1 MSPTATCHITWKSW
15 TATPPG
21 ARKRWPSAAGER
33 ICLTFSCARPRRFS
47 KCTSCVLV
55 CWMGGEVR
63 CCPASRR
70 CMCSSSTSGYGICS
84 IKSMSKTFLL
94 TGEFPP
100 MQTGIARMMGE
111 VTRRYPRGE
120 LLVSTGQHRDSQ
132 DSDVRF
138 SGAVVDRL
146 PVPSKALRNLAGLL
160 FWSRRVA
167 SLARQHKPRFAWCD
181 SIRPCTYPAK
191 WMHERVGTK
200 YGVFVHGGDLL
211 KELHAIHH
219 SRFARKT
226 AKALLGSAVAVVAN
240 SQWTREQAQKVLRE
254 LGLDPLAETVRLVPL
269 GTDPEQF
276 RPGIDTHA
284 VRARYHINGQAP
296 WVLTVARLE
305 AYKGVDM
312 ALRAVAQC
320 RHDGLAVFNIANAY
334 IGVSRR
340 ADGSRVE
347 GFGVA
352 LAEASASGLPV
363 IAGQSGGLAEAVN
376 DGETGFVVNPDDPD
390 AVAAALKRLLGDQLL
405 ARRLGQ
411 AGRKAIETY
420 YNWDRVIRDLRDIE
434 SQVSS

>member
-1 MSPTATCHITWKSW
+1 
-15 TATPPG
+15 
-21 ARKRWPSAAGER
+21 
-33 ICLTFSCARPRRFS
+33 
-47 KCTSCVLV
+47 
-55 CWMGGEVR
+55 
-63 CCPASRR
+63 
-70 CMCSSSTSGYGICS
+70 
-84 IKSMSKTFLL
+84 
-94 TGEFPP
+94 

-138 SGAVVDRL
+138 SGAIVDRL
-146 PVPSKALRNLAGLL
+146 PVPNKALRNLAGLL

-167 SLARQHKPRFAWCD
+167 TLARQYRPRFAWCD

-191 WMHERVGTK
+191 WVHERVGTK

-226 AKALLGSAVAVVAN
+226 AKALFGSAVAVVAN
-240 SQWTREQAQKVLRE
+240 SQWTREQAQTVLLE
-254 LGLDPLAETVRLVPL
+254 LGLDPLAELVKLVPL

-276 RPGIDTHA
+276 RPGLDTRA
-284 VRARYHINGQAP
+284 IRARYDLHAP
-296 WVLTVARLE
+296 VWVLTVARLE
-305 AYKGVDM
+305 PYKGVDT
-312 ALRAVAQC
+312 ALKAVAQC
-320 RHDGLAVFNIANAY
+320 RQAGVDVNYLIVGSGKKRKQYQKLADELGLGEYARFIGNVPEAELPAIYNSATAY

-352 LAEASASGLPV
+352 LAEASACGLPV
-363 IAGQSGGLAEAVN
+363 IAGQSGGLAEAVR
-376 DGETGFVVNPDDPD
+376 DGETGLVVNPDDPES
-390 AVAAALKRLLGDQLL
+390 VATALQRLLGDQLL
-405 ARRLGQ
+405 SRRMGQ

-420 YNWDRVIRDLRDIE
+420 YNWERVIRDLRDIE

>member
-1 MSPTATCHITWKSW
+1 MLS
-15 TATPPG
+15 
-21 ARKRWPSAAGER
+21 
-33 ICLTFSCARPRRFS
+33 
-47 KCTSCVLV
+47 
-55 CWMGGEVR
+55 
-63 CCPASRR
+63 
-70 CMCSSSTSGYGICS
+70 YGNDNAVA
-84 IKSMSKTFLL
+84 KTFLL

-111 VTRRYPRGE
+111 ITRRYPRGE

-240 SQWTREQAQKVLRE
+240 SQWTREQAKKVLRE
-254 LGLDPLAETVRLVPL
+254 LGLDPLAEHVKVVPL
-269 GTDPEQF
+269 GTDPAQF
-276 RPGIDTHA
+276 RPGLDTGD
-284 VRARYHINGQAP
+284 VRARYRLNGDSWA
-296 WVLTVARLE
+296 VTVARLE
-305 AYKGVDM
+305 PYKGVDTS
-312 ALRAVAQC
+312 LRAVA
-320 RHDGLAVFNIANAY
+320 AVRKGGQDLHY
-334 IGVSRR
+334 LVIG
-340 ADGSRVE
+340 
-347 GFGVA
+347 
-352 LAEASASGLPV
+352 
-363 IAGQSGGLAEAVN
+363 AGKKGKEY
-376 DGETGFVVNPDDPD
+376 
-390 AVAAALKRLLGDQLL
+390 KKL
-405 ARRLGQ
+405 ARELGI
-411 AGRKAIETY
+411 GDVVRFTG
-420 YNWDRVIRDLRDIE
+420 NVPDRDLPALYNTA
-434 SQVSS
+434 QVYL

>member
-1 MSPTATCHITWKSW
+1 MLSYGNDRG
-15 TATPPG
+15 G
-21 ARKRWPSAAGER
+21 AVA
-33 ICLTFSCARPRRFS
+33 
-47 KCTSCVLV
+47 
-55 CWMGGEVR
+55 
-63 CCPASRR
+63 
-70 CMCSSSTSGYGICS
+70 
-84 IKSMSKTFLL
+84 KTFLL

-226 AKALLGSAVAVVAN
+226 AKALFGSAVAVVAN

-254 LGLDPLAETVRLVPL
+254 LGLDPLAEHVRVVPL
-269 GTDPEQF
+269 GTDPKQF
-276 RPGIDTHA
+276 RPGLDTRE
-284 VRARYHINGQAP
+284 VRARYRLNGDLWA
-296 WVLTVARLE
+296 LTVARLE
-305 AYKGVDM
+305 PYKGVDTV
-312 ALRAVAQC
+312 LKAVAELRKQNVDL
-320 RHDGLAVFNIANAY
+320 HYLVIGTGKQKEAYKKLALDLKIADAIRFAGTVPEADLPALYNVASVY
-334 IGVSRR
+334 LGVSRR
-340 ADGSRVE
+340 ADGTRVE
-347 GFGVA
+347 GFGIA
-352 LAEASASGLPV
+352 LAEASACGLPV
-363 IAGQSGGLAEAVN
+363 VAGDRGGAP
-376 DGETGFVVNPDDPD
+376 GRGGGGGD
-390 AVAAALKRLLGDQLL
+390 A
-405 ARRLGQ
+405 
-411 AGRKAIETY
+411 
-420 YNWDRVIRDLRDIE
+420 
-434 SQVSS
+434 

>member
-1 MSPTATCHITWKSW
+1 MLSCGNDRG
-15 TATPPG
+15 G
-21 ARKRWPSAAGER
+21 AVA
-33 ICLTFSCARPRRFS
+33 
-47 KCTSCVLV
+47 
-55 CWMGGEVR
+55 
-63 CCPASRR
+63 
-70 CMCSSSTSGYGICS
+70 
-84 IKSMSKTFLL
+84 KTFLL

-138 SGAVVDRL
+138 NGAIIDRL

-254 LGLDPLAETVRLVPL
+254 LGLDPLAEMVRLPPL
-269 GTDPEQF
+269 RTDPPQF
-276 RPGIDTHA
+276 RPGIATNA
-284 VRARYHINGQAP
+284 VRERYHISGHAP

-312 ALRAVAQC
+312 TLRAVAQC
-320 RHDGLAVFNIANAY
+320 RHDGVEVNYLVVGSGKQRKEYQRLAEELKIADHVRFVGNVPEAELPAVFNLANAY
-334 IGVSRR
+334 VGPSPRR
-340 ADGSRVE
+340 RGPPRR
-347 GFGVA
+347 GLRVA
-352 LAEASASGLPV
+352 L
-363 IAGQSGGLAEAVN
+363 
-376 DGETGFVVNPDDPD
+376 
-390 AVAAALKRLLGDQLL
+390 
-405 ARRLGQ
+405 
-411 AGRKAIETY
+411 
-420 YNWDRVIRDLRDIE
+420 
-434 SQVSS
+434 

>member
-1 MSPTATCHITWKSW
+1 LA
-15 TATPPG
+15 
-21 ARKRWPSAAGER
+21 
-33 ICLTFSCARPRRFS
+33 
-47 KCTSCVLV
+47 
-55 CWMGGEVR
+55 
-63 CCPASRR
+63 
-70 CMCSSSTSGYGICS
+70 
-84 IKSMSKTFLL
+84 KTFLL

-111 VTRRYPRGE
+111 LTRRYPRGE
-120 LLVSTGQHRDSQ
+120 LLVSTGQHRDSF

-138 SGAVVDRL
+138 TGAIIDRL
-146 PVPSKALRNLAGLL
+146 PVSSKALRNLAGLL

-167 SLARQHKPRFAWCD
+167 SLARHHKPRFAWCD

-191 WMHERVGTK
+191 WVHERVGTR

-240 SQWTREQAQKVLRE
+240 SQWTREQAQTVLRE
-254 LGLDPLAETVRLVPL
+254 LGLDPLAESVRVVPL

-284 VRARYHINGQAP
+284 VRARYNVNGGD
-296 WVLTVARLE
+296 WVVTVARLE
-305 AYKGVDM
+305 PYKGVDT

-320 RHDGLAVFNIANAY
+320 RRDGLNVNYLVVGSGKKRKEYQKLAEELRIADHVRFVGNVPEAELPAVFNIANAY
-334 IGVSRR
+334 VGVSRR

-352 LAEASASGLPV
+352 LAEASACGLPV
-363 IAGQSGGLAEAVN
+363 IAGQSGGLAEAVR
-376 DGETGFVVNPDDPD
+376 DGETGLVVDPDDPD
-390 AVAAALKRLLGDQLL
+390 AVVAALKRLLGDQLL

-411 AGRKAIETY
+411 SGRKSIETY

>member
-1 MSPTATCHITWKSW
+1 MA
-15 TATPPG
+15 
-21 ARKRWPSAAGER
+21 
-33 ICLTFSCARPRRFS
+33 
-47 KCTSCVLV
+47 
-55 CWMGGEVR
+55 
-63 CCPASRR
+63 
-70 CMCSSSTSGYGICS
+70 
-84 IKSMSKTFLL
+84 KTFLL

-100 MQTGIARMMGE
+100 MQTGIARMMAE
-111 VTRRYPRGE
+111 ITRRYPRGE

-138 SGAVVDRL
+138 NGAIIDRL
-146 PVPSKALRNLAGLL
+146 PVSHKALKNLAGLL

-167 SLARQHKPRFAWCD
+167 TLARQHKPRFAWCD

-191 WMHERVGTK
+191 WLHERVGTK

-226 AKALLGSAVAVVAN
+226 AKALFGSAEAVVAN
-240 SQWTREQAQKVLRE
+240 SQWTREQAQTVLRE
-254 LGLDPLAETVRLVPL
+254 LGLDPLAEHVRLVPL

-276 RPGIDTHA
+276 RPGIDPRV
-284 VRARYHINGQAP
+284 VRARYHLDGDP

-305 AYKGVDM
+305 SYKGVDT
-312 ALRAVAQC
+312 ALKAVAMLRREGMEVNYLIVGTGKKRKAFQK
-320 RHDGLAVFNIANAY
+320 LAEELGIADHVRFVGNVPDAELPALYNAAVAY

-340 ADGSRVE
+340 GDGARVE

-363 IAGQSGGLAEAVN
+363 IAGQSGGLAEAVH
-376 DGETGFVVNPDDPD
+376 DGETGFVVDPDDPD
-390 AVAAALKRLLGDQLL
+390 AVAAALQRLLGDQLL

-411 AGRKAIETY
+411 GGRQAVETY

-434 SQVSS
+434 AQVSSGST

>member
-1 MSPTATCHITWKSW
+1 
-15 TATPPG
+15 
-21 ARKRWPSAAGER
+21 
-33 ICLTFSCARPRRFS
+33 
-47 KCTSCVLV
+47 
-55 CWMGGEVR
+55 
-63 CCPASRR
+63 
-70 CMCSSSTSGYGICS
+70 
-84 IKSMSKTFLL
+84 
-94 TGEFPP
+94 

-111 VTRRYPRGE
+111 LTRRYPRGD
-120 LLVSTGQHRDSQ
+120 LLVSTGQHRDAQ

-138 SGAVVDRL
+138 SGAVIDRMPL
-146 PVPSKALRNLAGLL
+146 PSKALRNIAGLL

-254 LGLDPLAETVRLVPL
+254 LGLDPLAESVRLVPL

-276 RPGIDTHA
+276 RPGIDTRA
-284 VRARYHINGQAP
+284 VRTRYDVNGAA

-305 AYKGVDM
+305 PYKGVDM

-320 RHDGLAVFNIANAY
+320 RNDGVDVNYLVVGSGKKRKEYQRLAEELRIAAHVRFVGNVPEAELPAVFNIASAY
-334 IGVSRR
+334 VGVSRR

-352 LAEASASGLPV
+352 LAEASACGLPV
-363 IAGQSGGLAEAVN
+363 IAGQSGGLAEAVH
-376 DGETGFVVNPDDPD
+376 DGETGLVVNPDDPD
-390 AVAAALKRLLGDQLL
+390 AVATALKRLVSDQLF

-420 YNWDRVIRDLRDIE
+420 YNWDRVIRDLLDIE

>member
-1 MSPTATCHITWKSW
+1 
-15 TATPPG
+15 
-21 ARKRWPSAAGER
+21 
-33 ICLTFSCARPRRFS
+33 
-47 KCTSCVLV
+47 
-55 CWMGGEVR
+55 
-63 CCPASRR
+63 
-70 CMCSSSTSGYGICS
+70 
-84 IKSMSKTFLL
+84 
-94 TGEFPP
+94 

-111 VTRRYPRGE
+111 LTRRYPRGD
-120 LLVSTGQHRDSQ
+120 LLVSTGQHRDAQ

-138 SGAVVDRL
+138 SGAVIDRMPL
-146 PVPSKALRNLAGLL
+146 PSKALRNIAGLL
-160 FWSRRVA
+160 LWSRRVA
-167 SLARQHKPRFAWCD
+167 GLARQHKPRFAWCD

-254 LGLDPLAETVRLVPL
+254 LGLDPLAESVRLVPL

-276 RPGIDTHA
+276 RPGIDTRA
-284 VRARYHINGQAP
+284 VRTRYGVNGGA

-305 AYKGVDM
+305 PYKGVDM

-320 RHDGLAVFNIANAY
+320 RNDGVDVSYLVVGSGKKRKEYQRLAEELHIADHVRFVGNVPEAELPAVFNIANAY
-334 IGVSRR
+334 VGVSRR

-352 LAEASASGLPV
+352 LAEASACGLPV
-363 IAGQSGGLAEAVN
+363 IAGQSGGLAEAVH
-376 DGETGFVVNPDDPD
+376 DGETGLVVNPDDPE
-390 AVAAALKRLLGDQLL
+390 AVATALKRLISDQLF

-420 YNWDRVIRDLRDIE
+420 YNWDRVIRDLLDIE

>member
-1 MSPTATCHITWKSW
+1 LA
-15 TATPPG
+15 
-21 ARKRWPSAAGER
+21 
-33 ICLTFSCARPRRFS
+33 
-47 KCTSCVLV
+47 
-55 CWMGGEVR
+55 
-63 CCPASRR
+63 
-70 CMCSSSTSGYGICS
+70 
-84 IKSMSKTFLL
+84 KTFLL

-138 SGAVVDRL
+138 SGAIVDRL

-160 FWSRRVA
+160 FWSRRVS
-167 SLARQHKPRFAWCD
+167 SLARQHKPRFVWCD

-191 WMHERVGTK
+191 WVHERVGTK

-226 AKALLGSAVAVVAN
+226 AKALFGSAVAVVAN
-240 SQWTREQAQKVLRE
+240 SQWTREQAQTVLRE
-254 LGLDPLAETVRLVPL
+254 LGLDPLAEHVRLVPL

-284 VRARYHINGQAP
+284 VRARYRINGQAP

-305 AYKGVDM
+305 PYKGVDM
-312 ALRAVAQC
+312 ALRAVARC
-320 RHDGLAVFNIANAY
+320 RHDGMDVNYLIVGTGKQRKTYERLAEELSIAEHVRFVGNVPEAELPAMFNIASAY
-334 IGVSRR
+334 VGVSRR

-352 LAEASASGLPV
+352 LAEASACGLPV
-363 IAGQSGGLAEAVN
+363 IAGRSGGLAEAVN
-376 DGETGFVVNPDDPD
+376 DGETGLVVNPDDAD
-390 AVAAALKRLLGDQLL
+390 AVTGALKRLLGDQLL

>member
-1 MSPTATCHITWKSW
+1 M
-15 TATPPG
+15 
-21 ARKRWPSAAGER
+21 
-33 ICLTFSCARPRRFS
+33 LSCGNNNA
-47 KCTSCVLV
+47 V
-55 CWMGGEVR
+55 
-63 CCPASRR
+63 A
-70 CMCSSSTSGYGICS
+70 
-84 IKSMSKTFLL
+84 KTFLL

-146 PVPSKALRNLAGLL
+146 PLPSRALRNFAGLL
-160 FWSRRVA
+160 FWARRVA

-254 LGLDPLAETVRLVPL
+254 LGLDPLAEHVKVVPL
-269 GTDPEQF
+269 GTDPAQF
-276 RPGIDTHA
+276 MPGLDTRE
-284 VRARYHINGQAP
+284 VRARYRLNGDSWA
-296 WVLTVARLE
+296 VTVARLE
-305 AYKGVDM
+305 PYKGVDTS
-312 ALRAVAQC
+312 LRAVAAVRKGGQDL
-320 RHDGLAVFNIANAY
+320 HYLVIGAGKKGKEYKKLARELGIGDVVRFTGNVPDRDLPALYNTAQVY
-334 IGVSRR
+334 LGVSRR
-340 ADGSRVE
+340 ADATRVE

-352 LAEASASGLPV
+352 LAEASACGLPV
-363 IAGQSGGLAEAVN
+363 IAGKSGGLAEAVK
-376 DGETGFVVNPDDPD
+376 DGETGFVVEPTEVE
-390 AVAAALKRLLGDQLL
+390 AVTAALQRLLGDQLL
-405 ARRLGQ
+405 ARRIGQ
-411 AGRKAIETY
+411 AARKSVESY
-420 YNWDRVIRDLRDIE
+420 YNWDRVIRDLREIE
-434 SQVSS
+434 AQVV

>member
-1 MSPTATCHITWKSW
+1 
-15 TATPPG
+15 
-21 ARKRWPSAAGER
+21 
-33 ICLTFSCARPRRFS
+33 
-47 KCTSCVLV
+47 
-55 CWMGGEVR
+55 
-63 CCPASRR
+63 
-70 CMCSSSTSGYGICS
+70 
-84 IKSMSKTFLL
+84 
-94 TGEFPP
+94 

-138 SGAVVDRL
+138 SGAVIDRL

-191 WMHERVGTK
+191 WMHERVGTR

-226 AKALLGSAVAVVAN
+226 AKALLGSAVAVIAN

-276 RPGIDTHA
+276 RPGIDTRA
-284 VRARYHINGQAP
+284 VRTRYGVNGGA
-296 WVLTVARLE
+296 WALTVARLE
-305 AYKGVDM
+305 PYKGVDT

-320 RHDGLAVFNIANAY
+320 RKDGVDLNYLVVGTGKKRKEYQRLAAELKIADHVRFVGNVPEAELPAVFNIANVY
-334 IGVSRR
+334 LGVSRR

-352 LAEASASGLPV
+352 LAEASACGLPV
-363 IAGQSGGLAEAVN
+363 IAGQSGGLAEAVR
-376 DGETGFVVNPDDPD
+376 DGETGFVVNPDESEG
-390 AVAAALKRLLGDQLL
+390 VATALKRLVDDQLL